1 MSNIVK
7 SYVAIILDKSGSMDT
22 IKNEAINHFNEQL
35 QVLQEESS
43 APNKVA
49 KKMLQNEDSNAVETY
64 VSFITFNQ
72 NVTTLIEN
80 DDVNNIS
87 EIDSSTY
94 EPGGTTALYDA
105 IGQTIEKFQSYD
117 DINDPN
123 VSVLF
128 TIITDGQENA
138 SERFA
143 GDSGRKKVKSQID
156 ELQETGKWTFTF
168 MGANQDVMET
178 AVDGLGI
185 RAGNTMSFD
194 HSSEGMTVASSTH
207 TMSTRAY
214 FSAVRDGNLSVE
226 SFYDDGS
233 EEDVEEE

>member
-1 MSNIVK
+1 MTIK
-7 SYVAIILDKSGSMDT
+7 TYVAIILDKSGSMDT
-22 IKNEAINHFNEQL
+22 IKTEAINHFNEQL
-35 QVLQEESS
+35 QVLKEESN
-43 APNKVA
+43 APDKVA
-49 KKMLQNEDSNAVETY
+49 KKMLQNEESNAVETH
-64 VSFITFNQ
+64 VTFVMFN
-72 NVTTLIEN
+72 NKVETLIEN

-87 EIDSSTY
+87 EIDDSTY
-94 EPGGTTALYDA
+94 KPGGTTALYDA
-105 IGQTIEKFQSYD
+105 IGETIEKFQSYS

-138 SERFA
+138 SEKFN

-178 AVDGLGI
+178 AVEGLGI

-194 HSSEGMTVASSTH
+194 YSAEGMTLASDTH
-207 TMSTRAY
+207 SMSTRAY
-214 FSAVRDGNLSVE
+214 FSARRQGDLSVA
-226 SFYDDGS
+226 SFYTEDG
-233 EEDVEEE
+233 EDEDASS